1 VAVPLLENESLEA
14 GIHQALT
21 DSLIQGFVADGALRV
36 VEEDQADAILQ
47 GIVLEIKEDPF
58 TYGGQ
63 SGAQQYRISVFVKV
77 VFYDARQ
84 KQAVWEMERMRG
96 YGIYD
101 ASLQRNEE
109 RAKGLGAALRMLSR
123 DVVDRTQVGG
133 W

>member
-1 VAVPLLENESLEA
+1 M
-14 GIHQALT
+14 
-21 DSLIQGFVADGALRV
+21 
-36 VEEDQADAILQ
+36 
-47 GIVLEIKEDPF
+47 
-58 TYGGQ
+58 
-63 SGAQQYRISVFVKV
+63 